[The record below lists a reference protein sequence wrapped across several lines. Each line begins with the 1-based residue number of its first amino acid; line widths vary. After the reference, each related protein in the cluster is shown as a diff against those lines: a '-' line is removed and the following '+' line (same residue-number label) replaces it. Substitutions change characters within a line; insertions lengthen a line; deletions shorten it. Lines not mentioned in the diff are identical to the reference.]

1 MNIEIKEAPR
11 QLFSARIIKTLR
23 ICRPRGGDS
32 IVKLGSKLDID
43 SASDDTGGNVCVTEF
58 GETVEQLNWCL

>member
-1 MNIEIKEAPR
+1 M
-11 QLFSARIIKTLR
+11 
-23 ICRPRGGDS
+23 
-32 IVKLGSKLDID
+32 KLGSKVDID